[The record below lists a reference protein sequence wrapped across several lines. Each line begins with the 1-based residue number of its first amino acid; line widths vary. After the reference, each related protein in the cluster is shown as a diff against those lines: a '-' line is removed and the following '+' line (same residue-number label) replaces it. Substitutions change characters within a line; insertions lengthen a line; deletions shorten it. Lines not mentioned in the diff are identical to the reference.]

1 MWLYILQ
8 GLGYGLAAAA
18 QPGPFQTFLIS
29 QSLTRGWKQT
39 MLSAFA
45 PLISDGP
52 IILLSILVLSQVP
65 QWLER
70 ILYIA
75 GGLFILFLAHG
86 AYKAWRFFEYR
97 TPQIEATNQQ
107 TLFKAAGIN
116 ALSPGPYMFWTL
128 ATGPILLAGWRETP
142 LHGVGFLAG
151 FYGAFISSLMAIIIV
166 FGTARKLGPKVNRA
180 LLGVSAIALFSFG
193 LYQLWLG
200 LFNG

>member
-29 QSLTRGWKQT
+29 QSLSRGWKRT
-39 MLSAFA
+39 LLSAFA

-65 QWLER
+65 DWLQR
-70 ILYIA
+70 FLYFA
-75 GGLFILFLAHG
+75 GGLFILYLAYG
-86 AYKAWRFFEYR
+86 AYRAWRTFEFHA
-97 TPQIEATNQQ
+97 PQSGATNRQ
-107 TLFKAAGIN
+107 TLFKAAGVN

-142 LHGVGFLAG
+142 LHGIGFLGG
-151 FYGAFISSLMAIIIV
+151 FYGAFISSLMVIIIV
-166 FGTARKLGPKVNRA
+166 FGTAQKLGPKVNRA
-180 LLGVSAIALFSFG
+180 LLGVSAIALFLFG

-200 LFNG
+200 IVG